1 MNTKKLIALLLC
13 AAMAASILCACQ
25 LSDTDTPSGTAE
37 PTDPAAPASTARIP
51 TTARSLT

>member
-1 MNTKKLIALLLC
+1 MEGENELNTKKLIALLLC

-37 PTDPAAPASTARIP
+37 PTDPAAPASTSA
-51 TTARSLT
+51 TV

>member
-1 MNTKKLIALLLC
+1 MEGENDLNTKKLIALLLC

-37 PTDPAAPASTARIP
+37 PTDPAAARGGC
-51 TTARSLT
+51 

>member
-25 LSDTDTPSGTAE
+25 LSDTDTPRAHGYRQQRGA
-37 PTDPAAPASTARIP
+37 
-51 TTARSLT
+51 